1 MTKYRIIKRAYYDGT
16 VKYIPQ
22 KKSFIWGWN
31 NMRKWD
37 EESKHKFCIAF
48 STLDD
53 AKNYINDYKDE
64 IIELS

>member
-37 EESKHKFCIAF
+37 EESKHKFCIH
-48 STLDD
+48 
-53 AKNYINDYKDE
+53 YQ
-64 IIELS
+64 